1 MLKLYNTL
9 TRKKELFKP
18 LNKKAVGLYTC
29 GITSYYYAHIGN
41 FRTYIFEDFLK
52 RVLLYNDYTVK
63 HVMNITDVGHLTS
76 DADTGEDKVELEARK
91 EGKSAGEIAAFYTK
105 AFRDDMKQLNI
116 LDPDIWCKAT
126 QHIKEQIELVKI
138 LERKGFTYII
148 ADDGVYFDT
157 SKLKDY
163 GKLAKLNIQGLKAG
177 ARIKT
182 RGKRNLTDF
191 ALWKFSPQGKQR
203 QMEWKSPWSV
213 GFPGWHLECS
223 AMAMKYL
230 GKTFDIHC
238 GGMDHIPVH
247 HTNEIAQ
254 SEAATGKTFVHYWM
268 HGAFLQLQQ
277 GRMGKSEG
285 NILRISDLVQQGFD
299 PLDFRYFCL
308 TAHYRKPLEFSIE
321 ALQGARNSYQKLK
334 ERIFDFQEW
343 DKGGTENADLYI
355 QKFEERVN
363 DDLDF
368 PGALAVIWN
377 MLNDLSIH
385 NKKKHQALLQ
395 FDTILG
401 LHLDKVHPRKIP
413 SVIKKLAE
421 EREHARKQKDW
432 KRSDLLRQ
440 QIEDQGYSIE
450 DLPEGYRLKP
460 KAL

>member
-91 EGKSAGEIAAFYTK
+91 EGKSGGEIAAFYTK
-105 AFRDDMKQLNI
+105 AFQDDMKQLNI

-182 RGKRNLTDF
+182 RGKRNKTDF

-238 GGMDHIPVH
+238 G
-247 HTNEIAQ
+247 
-254 SEAATGKTFVHYWM
+254 
-268 HGAFLQLQQ
+268 
-277 GRMGKSEG
+277 
-285 NILRISDLVQQGFD
+285 
-299 PLDFRYFCL
+299 
-308 TAHYRKPLEFSIE
+308 
-321 ALQGARNSYQKLK
+321 
-334 ERIFDFQEW
+334 
-343 DKGGTENADLYI
+343 
-355 QKFEERVN
+355 
-363 DDLDF
+363 
-368 PGALAVIWN
+368 
-377 MLNDLSIH
+377 
-385 NKKKHQALLQ
+385 
-395 FDTILG
+395 
-401 LHLDKVHPRKIP
+401 
-413 SVIKKLAE
+413 
-421 EREHARKQKDW
+421 
-432 KRSDLLRQ
+432 
-440 QIEDQGYSIE
+440 
-450 DLPEGYRLKP
+450 
-460 KAL
+460 